1 MKKIIKQCAYGPL
14 IMMLAITLSACGGG
28 GSGTAAPD
36 QDTDTDNNLAP
47 IVSAGNN
54 ITVNLPN
61 TSTLTAVVSDDDLPQ
76 DSSLTLS
83 WSKSSGSGVVS
94 FTNSDAAQSQVSFSQ
109 AGSYQLTL
117 TVSDGEKSSSDT
129 LNVTVNPALSV
140 EGYVLKANHALP
152 VERTL
157 PSDPLAQIQ
166 FTVPD
171 ALTGLTQ
178 LSATAQTFEAN
189 ATLYVINLSTQRKY
203 QFSAEADGSITGA
216 EIFAPYG
223 SELLIR
229 VNHAI
234 TNAHLADLSATLSN
248 YLKNSYQFEFL
259 ELNDDESMRSAS
271 GFRINVMPAS
281 INSGEFYKV
290 GLARQDEFS
299 YPMAL
304 HGTMSETSA
313 LNSTSTP
320 NMNLDVRVF
329 ATGTLETP
337 QAILALK
344 PSHDAQ
350 GQPLGVLS
358 QFITTHSDVLGNPV
372 SRQVEKR
379 VSTLSVLEPT
389 ATNPD
394 SQGINLSFNGA
405 VDFALY
411 KNEFNNHGLIDGH
424 YLLEF
429 NLAHNHTGS
438 SDLTMGGSVTGDNTL
453 VSESGNPLLLPLE
466 IGASLD
472 ESQEPLVFFMD
483 TTSDGYQGVYDQVT
497 FPNFGLNLISHMA
510 QETPVLQRYRSDG
523 SLKEYDFSPFFP
535 RLSAA
540 DRNSPSAL
548 YLDLDAKNSSL
559 QITLTTPDGQ
569 DIVLPVVNGQYL
581 RHHHDKNLNLNSRSN
596 GGVHMTDI
604 LQMSLKDDTGAY
616 TLSFTKSGDYQ
627 LKVLGT
633 LKTLSG
639 KTLSID
645 QSMGF
650 TVADYLVTPLYA
662 TLPMMPLQA
671 GESITPMVTLLPAI
685 PAEVTVAITYAMGDQ
700 TSTTTTFSGT
710 ANHSGVFVADAA
722 MAFTQ
727 AGVYK
732 VTISTKH
739 TSEAGHIYAGS
750 RVFASV
756 VAQANPSMSTH
767 GKRGIDNF
775 FDQGV
780 PANRWFSRD
789 ALNASKD
796 YVVGSG
802 HVLAP
807 YEAGDIEWV
816 EEDAAA
822 VVRASL
828 AYDASLAATQAQC
841 NEGSFDTWSATGELS
856 ITDCVPSAFA
866 RPLSNVLPTQ
876 GFSAISYNA
885 AERFSVRVR
894 ESIGD
899 EQAHGYWRFNDSYGN
914 QRGVG
919 TIGDKFSEVKFQYIG
934 TQVNDYENSQSHF
947 LSYASLLVLS
957 KDDDAPQNDTRVFP
971 PFNGHG
977 SQPGGGAILSL
988 GDRDVDGFIWPTT
1001 LIPGSVLNKGQA
1013 LPFYGQMAPTL
1024 PMHLDLTITAP
1035 DGTELLHKS
1044 QANKNGFVQT
1054 NNLTFDQA
1062 GVYRIQPTLTY
1073 KLGQFT
1079 SAGMLMDPL
1088 TSDIVIDQ
1096 ALLALEN
1103 DYFIF
1108 VKDSDN
1114 SQSIPMNIQLDTN
1127 PASPS
1132 TLDLASAPT
1141 FRVLK
1146 NNTTKDLSNTKLY
1159 TSVFMDGWILDQ
1171 DIQSASEPQALAYTL
1186 NLATLAQTFNTIDL
1200 GEQTGRENTYTDLI
1214 RISFLLEGT
1223 DSDGVKQ
1230 VFTRTFTL
1238 DGENVLSN

>member
-1 MKKIIKQCAYGPL
+1 MNKIIKQCANAPL
-14 IMMLAITLSACGGG
+14 IMMLAFTLSACGGG
-28 GSGTAAPD
+28 GGTAAPVQEQND
-36 QDTDTDNNLAP
+36 EQNEEQDNNLAP
-47 IVSAGNN
+47 VVSAGNDV
-54 ITVNLPN
+54 TVNLPN
-61 TSTLTAVVSDDDLPQ
+61 ALTLLAVVSDDDLPQ
-76 DSSLTLS
+76 DSSLTLN
-83 WSKSSGSGVVS
+83 WSKSSGSGVAS

-109 AGSYQLTL
+109 PGNYQLTV
-117 TVSDGEKSSSDT
+117 TVSDGAKSSSDT
-129 LNVTVNPALSV
+129 LNVVVNPALAV
-140 EGYVLKANHALP
+140 QGYVLKANHALP

-157 PSDPLAQIQ
+157 PSDPLTQIL
-166 FTVPD
+166 FTQPH

-178 LSATAQTFEAN
+178 LSATPQTFEAN

-203 QFSAEADGSITGA
+203 QFSAEADGSVSGT

-223 SELLIR
+223 SELFIR
-229 VNHAI
+229 VDHDI
-234 TNAHLADLSATLSN
+234 SSVHLAGLSTKLKT
-248 YLKNSYQFEFL
+248 YLQNSYVSEHL

-271 GFRINVMPAS
+271 GFRINVLPAS

-290 GLARQDEFS
+290 GLAHHDEFS

-304 HGTMSETSA
+304 HGTMNETSD
-313 LNSTSTP
+313 LTSTSTP

-358 QFITTHSDVLGNPV
+358 QFVTTHSDALGNPV

-379 VSTLSVLEPT
+379 VSTLSVLEPIT
-389 ATNPD
+389 TNID
-394 SQGINLSFNGA
+394 DQGINLSFNGA
-405 VDFALY
+405 MDFALY
-411 KNEFNNHGLIDGH
+411 ESEFNQHALINGH

-429 NLAHNHTGS
+429 NLAHNHTGL
-438 SDLTMGGSVTGDNTL
+438 SDLAIGSSITGASTL
-453 VSESGNPLLLPLE
+453 VSESGNTLLLPLE
-466 IGASLD
+466 VGGSL
-472 ESQEPLVFFMD
+472 SLAQEPLVFFMD
-483 TTSDGYQGVYDQVT
+483 TTSDGYQGVYDQTT
-497 FPNFGLNLISHMA
+497 FPNFGLNLISHLA
-510 QETPVLQRYRSDG
+510 QDTPVLQRYRNDG
-523 SLKEYDFSPFFP
+523 SLKEYDFAPFFP

-559 QITLTTPDGQ
+559 QITLTGPDGQ
-569 DIVLPVVNGQYL
+569 DIILPTVNGQYL
-581 RHHHDKNLNLNSRSN
+581 RHGHDKNLNLNSRSN

-604 LQMSLKDDTGAY
+604 LQMALKDDTSAY
-616 TLSFTKSGDYQ
+616 TLSFAKSGDYQ

-639 KTLSID
+639 KTLNID
-645 QSMGF
+645 QGMDF
-650 TVADYLVTPLYA
+650 TVADYLVTPLYS

-671 GESITPMVTLLPAI
+671 GESITPMVTLIPALPAD
-685 PAEVTVAITYAMGDQ
+685 VTVAITYAMGNQ
-700 TSTTTTFSGT
+700 AATTTTFSGT
-710 ANHSGVFVADAA
+710 ANKAGVFVADAA

-732 VTISTKH
+732 VAISTKH
-739 TSEAGHIYAGS
+739 TNEFGHVYAGS

-756 VAQANPSMSTH
+756 VAQANPSMKTH

-775 FDQGV
+775 AEQGV

-789 ALNASKD
+789 AVNDSRG

-807 YEAGDIEWV
+807 YEAGDIAWV

-828 AYDASLAATQAQC
+828 AYNATLAALEVQC
-841 NEGSFDTWSATGELS
+841 DEANFDTWPAIGELS
-856 ITDCVPSAFA
+856 ITDCVPRTFA
-866 RPLSNVLPTQ
+866 RPLSNALPNK

-934 TQVNDYENSQSHF
+934 TQVNDYENAQSHY
-947 LSYASLLVLS
+947 LSYASLFVLS
-957 KDDDAPQNDTRVFP
+957 EEDGTTQNDTRVFP
-971 PFNGHG
+971 AFDANGVHP
-977 SQPGGGAILSL
+977 SGGAIISL
-988 GDRDVDGFIWPTT
+988 GGRDVQGFIWPTT
-1001 LIPGSVLNKGQA
+1001 LIPGSVINKGMA
-1013 LPFYGQMAPTL
+1013 VPFYGQMAPTL
-1024 PMHLDLTITAP
+1024 PMHLSLNVTAP
-1035 DGTELLHKS
+1035 DGSEVLYES

-1073 KLGQFT
+1073 KQGQST
-1079 SAGMLMDPL
+1079 SAGILA
-1088 TSDIVIDQ
+1088 SDIEVDET
-1096 ALLALEN
+1096 LLALEN
-1103 DYFIF
+1103 NYFIF
-1108 VKDSDN
+1108 VSDSD
-1114 SQSIPMNIQLDTN
+1114 QSIPMNIQLDAN

-1132 TLDLASAPT
+1132 TLDLSSAPT
-1141 FRVLK
+1141 FRVL
-1146 NNTTKDLSNTKLY
+1146 NDEATKDLNNIKLY

-1171 DIQSASEPQALAYTL
+1171 EVQSATEPQALAYTL
-1186 NLATLAQTFNTIDL
+1186 NLATLAQTFKTIDL
-1200 GEQTGRENTYTDLI
+1200 GEQDGRENTYTDLI

-1223 DSDGVKQ
+1223 DTDGVKQ
-1230 VFTRTFTL
+1230 VFTRIFTL